1 MLDNTRI
8 GNFISEQRRAKGLT
22 GEKFAERLGV
32 SPQAVS
38 KWENG
43 KCLPETALLPEIAA
57 ILGVTV
63 DEILNP
69 PEQPGGKIPSHA
81 GFELLG
87 AWYGS
92 GGSQRGVMHKMRH
105 YDYFH
110 WKEIHVNHESFPS
123 SPGTDETE
131 SLTLVYRN
139 AAGIHTISCPE
150 GGALCY
156 SDDGTELFLRD
167 DSRCVLPGIMTL
179 AWERG
184 MECCWAG
191 ALYAALQ
198 YMGEP
203 WTYEQLMGLSGACYR
218 LNFVEVWDWSATDAL
233 VAFDYVSPLMRAIG
247 YENVFY
253 ERLQKDERA
262 EERARI
268 MADLRRG
275 RPVLGINLRVAAE
288 WGVITGYDDNGRVF
302 YCRSYFDKNYLNEN
316 QDYLETDNW
325 PFLIQHFGE
334 ETQKPCALEN
344 LRASLRL
351 LCESFE
357 APCERGYWQGREAYE
372 RWIAGL
378 RNEKLWTK
386 SLKNKQDDIRR
397 RLGVNESML
406 LNLEDARRCAAAYLR
421 ENAALL
427 PGLEELAAAYEK
439 IYTRLRDFRE
449 KLRHWEGDGTADADP
464 GWFMCDENV
473 TRFVNAPA
481 AHREQAGLL
490 AWCLEREAWIA
501 SQAKDIL
508 QRLESD
514 GTLYR
519 QLLVQSYLPAQRGE
533 PGEECTDIHAILRA
547 AAGWHAAFWENGGA
561 FEAIGLDWRLS
572 SDKTLLAHIVAM
584 EKHFKQ
590 YRKNEEAGKIPASW
604 ECEGHVF
611 ENHITTEQLDC
622 FEDAI
627 ARLKIDCP
635 KLVDKRFQAGKNIT
649 VIHGNMQPNKARFSS
664 RGEVIFDHLQ
674 AVRMGLC
681 TEDLAQLLAL
691 HAAPDKE
698 KAQPLLDF
706 YYQCLC
712 ESVKGYPFETF
723 MADYRIAVME
733 NMFFTIRQINNGILD
748 FEMRDKSIRAFEAF
762 AVSP

>member
-57 ILGVTV
+57 SLGITV
-63 DEILNP
+63 DEILSP
-69 PEQPGGKIPSHA
+69 PEQTTEKIPSHA

-92 GGSQRGVMHKMRH
+92 GGSQRDVMHKMRH

-123 SPGTDETE
+123 SPGTDEQE
-131 SLTLVYRN
+131 ALTLIYRN
-139 AAGIHTISCPE
+139 AAGIHTVSCPE
-150 GGALCY
+150 GGALRY

-191 ALYAALQ
+191 ALTAALQ

-203 WTYEQLMGLSGACYR
+203 WTYEQLMGVSGACYR
-218 LNFVEVWDWSATDAL
+218 LNFLEVWDWSATDAL
-233 VAFDYVSPLMRAIG
+233 VAFDYCSPLMKAIG
-247 YENVFY
+247 YENIFC
-253 ERLQKDERA
+253 ERLKKDDRA

-268 MADLRRG
+268 MTDLRRG

-288 WGVITGYDDNGRVF
+288 WGVITGYDDNGKVF
-302 YCRSYFDKNYLNEN
+302 YCRSYFDKDCLNEN

-334 ETQKPCALEN
+334 KTQRPCALEN

-351 LCESFE
+351 LYESFE
-357 APCERGYWQGREAYE
+357 APCERGYWQGREAYKK
-372 RWIAGL
+372 WIAGL

-386 SLKNKQDDIRR
+386 SLKNKHEDIRR

-421 ENAALL
+421 ESADLI
-427 PGLEELAAAYEK
+427 PGTGELAAAYEE
-439 IYTRLRDFRE
+439 IYERLRDFRSRL
-449 KLRHWEGDGTADADP
+449 KHWEGGEQYL
-464 GWFMCDENV
+464 CDEGTVSFTNDP
-473 TRFVNAPA
+473 T
-481 AHREQAGLL
+481 AHTEQADLL

-508 QRLESD
+508 QQLESE

-519 QLLVQSYLPAQRGE
+519 TLLVQSYLPAQRE
-533 PGEECTDIHAILRA
+533 ALGEECTDIHAILRA
-547 AAGWHAAFWENGGA
+547 AAGWHAAFWENGGV

-572 SDKTLLAHIVAM
+572 SGKNLLAHIAAM

-590 YRKNEEAGKIPASW
+590 YRKNEEAGKIPAIW
-604 ECEGHVF
+604 ECGGHVF
-611 ENHITTEQLDC
+611 ENHIVPEQLNC

-627 ARLKIDCP
+627 ARLRIDYP
-635 KLVDKRFQAGKNIT
+635 KLAAKRFHEGKNIT
-649 VIHGNMQPNKARFSS
+649 VIHGNMQPNKAHLSS
-664 RGEVIFDHLQ
+664 RGEVIFDHMQ

-691 HAAPDKE
+691 HAAPGKE

-733 NMFFTIRQINNGILD
+733 NMFFTIRQINNGIFD
-748 FEMRDKSIRAFEAF
+748 FEMRDKSIKAFEAF